1 MVNVREE
8 IQKMESE
15 GSSHSRG
22 MMDIRFFI
30 GLLFI
35 IYGII
40 LTVYGVLVP
49 DAHGLVPL
57 DFDLNKVWGIVIL
70 IFGLVFFIPSKKP
83 HQWNK

>member
-8 IQKMESE
+8 IELMESE
-15 GSSHSRG
+15 GSAHSRG

-35 IYGII
+35 IYGLI
-40 LTVYGVLVP
+40 LAVYGFLVTSP
-49 DAHGLVPL
+49 PGLEPL
-57 DFDLNKVWGIVIL
+57 PFDLNRVWGGVL
-70 IFGLVFFIPSKKP
+70 LLFGLAFFIPSKKP